1 MASKA
6 LIQTVKADFLDST
19 LYDDPGLSGIP
30 KLSRG
35 TVLAALSRAFDLA
48 EGRRSGHAQ
57 RVAYVGVYL
66 AGELKLESAQV
77 EDVFFGCLLH
87 DVGMAGAASGARVE
101 TARGSK
107 LISGSTRA
115 ADVLSSVPPGGWTD
129 VIKALAAHCELG
141 ASIVRKMGLG
151 EVVARAV
158 ASHHDCWDGSG
169 LPGSVAGE
177 GVPMVARIVAVA
189 DRVESMIDAE
199 GSPLLVRR
207 RGPSLVRE
215 MAGSELDPVLAER
228 MAEIASRDEF
238 WLGFYDND
246 LSTVLMSLNYGGT
259 MGRDELFDFI
269 AVLSDV
275 VDVRNGRET
284 GTGRR
289 VGDLARRVALS
300 CDMTD
305 RRADLVKVAALLQ
318 DVGTLGVPAHF
329 LSKPDILSIE
339 EMSAVQ
345 MHPTY
350 ARDILS
356 EIPGLSAAAW
366 WVGCHHERIDGKGYP
381 GMLEGDEV
389 PIEAQ
394 IIGMCEAFDALT
406 SDRPYRRAMPA
417 VDAFE
422 VMRGLGGT
430 RFDPYLLERFESIAG
445 PFQA

>member
-6 LIQTVKADFLDST
+6 LIQTVKADFLDPT
-19 LYDDPGLSGIP
+19 LYEDAGLSGIP
-30 KLSRG
+30 KLSQG
-35 TVLAALSRAFDLA
+35 TVLTALSRAFDLA
-48 EGRRSGHAQ
+48 EGRRPEHAQ
-57 RVAYVGVYL
+57 RVAYIGVYL
-66 AGELKLESAQV
+66 AGELNLETREV
-77 EDVFFGCLLH
+77 EQVFFGCLMH
-87 DVGMAGAASGARVE
+87 DVGMAGAGPGPRVE
-101 TARGSK
+101 TGRGAK
-107 LISGSTRA
+107 MISGA
-115 ADVLSSVPPGGWTD
+115 ARSSEVLASVPNGGWTE
-129 VIKALAAHCELG
+129 VIKALGAHCDLG

-151 EVVARAV
+151 DGVVRAV

-177 GVPMVARIVAVA
+177 GLPMVARIVAVA

-207 RGPSLVRE
+207 RGPSLVRD
-215 MAGSELDPVLAER
+215 MAGNELDPALAQT
-228 MAEIASRDEF
+228 MAEVAGRDEF

-246 LSTVLMSLNYGGT
+246 LSAMLMSLNFGG
-259 MGRDELFDFI
+259 MMARDELFDFI

-275 VDVRNGRET
+275 VDVRNGRQT

-289 VGDLARRVALS
+289 VGELARRVALS
-300 CDMTD
+300 CDMTE

-318 DVGTLGVPAHF
+318 DIGTMGVPAHF

-339 EMSAVQ
+339 EMSVVQ

-350 ARDILS
+350 ARDIVS
-356 EIPGLSAAAW
+356 EIPGLGAAAW

-389 PIEAQ
+389 PAEAQ

-417 VDAFE
+417 LDAFE

-430 RFDPYLLERFESIAG
+430 RFDPYLLERFERVAG
-445 PFQA
+445 PF